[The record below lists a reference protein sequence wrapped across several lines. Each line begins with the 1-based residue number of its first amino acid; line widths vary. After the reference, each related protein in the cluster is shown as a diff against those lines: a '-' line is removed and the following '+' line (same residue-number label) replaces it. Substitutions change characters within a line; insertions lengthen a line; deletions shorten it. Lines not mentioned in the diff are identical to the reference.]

1 MFGRYRV
8 VGQIGSGGM
17 GVVLEG
23 VHADLEKP
31 VAIKVLLPHLAQ
43 TPEVRE
49 RMLREGR
56 AAAQIHHP
64 NVVDI
69 FDVGTQFDVPYLVME
84 LLRGEDLGQRLKDR
98 GAVTPT
104 EAVDVLIPT
113 LAGLAAAHARGV
125 FHRDIKPGNVFL
137 TTGPYGEEVP
147 KLVDFGIAKSSAV
160 DPDQPL
166 TQTGALMGTP
176 HYMAP
181 EQVSADGSAG
191 APADQYGMA
200 VVAYHAMSG
209 KLPFRRQDSIYA
221 VLDDVVHGRCVDL
234 TEAAPSLP
242 PDLCSVVA
250 KAMATEPRDRFDSVL
265 QFGAALLPFASE
277 RVRVQWN
284 PVFSKE
290 AAPSNVPEAAFDL
303 PHTERD
309 FDTGHGI
316 RPPGLGG
323 PPGRLRWA
331 LAAVAAL
338 GFGLGIWWIGSSAST
353 GPDRTTE
360 IEAIAPEP
368 GGQGPGDPDRRSG
381 PSDPDRRSG
390 PSDPKRGSGPSD
402 PEQRS
407 GPSDPKRRAPKSA
420 AKAPGGPS
428 PAQPPSEGPR
438 AGGGGTAPPRPRAP
452 EPMKRAS
459 DRGAGP
465 ADPGSG
471 SSSVK
476 RGRSTE
482 PQPSRSPRKTKP
494 NVELGTNDAPI
505 LQ

>member
-8 VGQIGSGGM
+8 VRQIGSGGM

-69 FDVGTQFDVPYLVME
+69 FDVGTQLDVPYLVME

-98 GAVTPT
+98 GAVTPA
-104 EAVDVLIPT
+104 EAVDVLIPS

-209 KLPFRRQDSIYA
+209 KLPFRKQDSIYA

-250 KAMATEPRDRFDSVL
+250 KAMATEPTDRFDSVL

-277 RVRVQWN
+277 RVRVQWD

-323 PPGRLRWA
+323 PPGRQRWA
-331 LAAVAAL
+331 MAAAAAL
-338 GFGLGIWWIGSSAST
+338 GIALGIWWIGSSAGT
-353 GPDRTTE
+353 GPDRPTE

-368 GGQGPGDPDRRSG
+368 GVPADPGRGSGPSDPGRGSGPSDPDRGSGPSEPDRRSG
-381 PSDPDRRSG
+381 PSN
-390 PSDPKRGSGPSD
+390 
-402 PEQRS
+402 PEQ
-407 GPSDPKRRAPKSA
+407 RAPKSSA
-420 AKAPGGPS
+420 NGSRMPS
-428 PAQPPSEGPR
+428 PAQTPSKGPR
-438 AGGGGTAPPRPRAP
+438 AGGAGTAPTGPRAP
-452 EPMKRAS
+452 EPTRRAS
-459 DRGAGP
+459 DRGSRP

-471 SSSVK
+471 SSAVK

-482 PQPSRSPRKTKP
+482 PQPSSSPGKAKP